1 MESHTDKALLTDT
14 KLNEKDVNRYWK
26 MIINTMSE
34 GLLLVAPDGTI
45 MMVNKAFEEM
55 TGYKAGEIIGNPC
68 TTLECDACEMVLNSG
83 DEHWC
88 ALFSKNQDKNCRCN
102 LVIKNGSCLPVIKK
116 ATLLKNEEGELLG
129 AIETLTDISEL
140 IQMDHEI
147 NQLSR
152 QLEDRGGFFGLVG
165 QSTVMRNVFELI
177 SKAAESSSPV
187 IIFGESGTGKE
198 LAARAIHLCGPR
210 KGKPYIELN
219 CAAFNESLIES
230 ELFGHT
236 KGAFTGAYQ
245 HRMGRFEEANG
256 GDIFLDEIGDVPL
269 SIQTKLLRVL
279 ESKQLERVG
288 GNRTIDIDARIITAT
303 NKDLYRLI
311 MENRFREDFFFRIS
325 VIPVHLPPL
334 RNRPGDIP
342 LLVNHFIKI
351 LAQKTQ
357 KPITGLTAEAMQ
369 AFTQYSW
376 PGNVRELKSALEYA
390 FTIADTAHIGLK
402 DIPPRVVDSTQ
413 TAPVFS
419 SDVGRLAPVFA
430 SDSSPLPPAESDKS
444 RLINALQQ
452 TDGNQS
458 KAARLL
464 GVSRVTVWN
473 RIKKYNI
480 NLDNLTQKLY

>member
-1 MESHTDKALLTDT
+1 MIPLTEKTGSLGTRLD
-14 KLNEKDVNRYWK
+14 EKDINRYWK

-45 MMVNKAFEEM
+45 LMVNHAFEEM
-55 TGYKAGEIIGNPC
+55 TGYKAGEIIGKPC
-68 TTLECDACEMVLNSG
+68 TTLECDACEMILNSG
-83 DEHWC
+83 KEHWC

-102 LVIKNGSCLPVIKK
+102 LVVKNGSCLPVIKK
-116 ATLLKNEEGELLG
+116 ATLLKNEKGELLG
-129 AIETLTDISEL
+129 AVETLTDISEL

-152 QLEDRGGFFGLVG
+152 QLEDRGGFYGLIG
-165 QSTVMRNVFELI
+165 QSAVMQNVFELI

-230 ELFGHT
+230 ELFGHA

-245 HRMGRFEEANG
+245 HRMGRFEEAHG

-279 ESKQLERVG
+279 ESKKIERVG
-288 GNRTIDIDARIITAT
+288 GNRSVDVDARIITAT

-311 MENRFREDFFFRIS
+311 TEKKFREDFFFRIS
-325 VIPVHLPPL
+325 VIPIHLPPL
-334 RNRPGDIP
+334 RERPGDIP
-342 LLVNHFIKI
+342 LLVNHFIRV
-351 LAQKTQ
+351 LATKTQ
-357 KPITGLTAEAMQ
+357 KSISGLTAEAMQ
-369 AFTQYSW
+369 AFTHYSW
-376 PGNVRELKSALEYA
+376 PGNIRELKSALEYA
-390 FTIADTAHIGLK
+390 FTVADADQIDLAH
-402 DIPPRVVDSTQ
+402 IPPRVKETTQ
-413 TAPVFS
+413 TTAVFS
-419 SDVGRLAPVFA
+419 SETAPPWPV
-430 SDSSPLPPAESDKS
+430 ESEKS
-444 RLINALQQ
+444 ALIHALQQ
-452 TDGNQS
+452 TGGNQS

-464 GVSRVTVWN
+464 GISRVTVWN
-473 RIKKYNI
+473 RIKKYGI
-480 NLDNLTQKLY
+480 DLDSNRL